1 MREKLIVL
9 LAFIAISTHSHAQL
23 LWDFRGGVSYQGLK
37 SDYEDSEKGFN
48 YFGELGIDIPIARK
62 FAIETGIHYKNIKFM
77 DDYYNMSD
85 DDDYYDASRANILE
99 IPVKFGYKLP
109 IWENTKVRFS
119 GGPYVAMGCENF
131 GKVYQ
136 AGLALSATYEYKY
149 FNFGINYNLP
159 CYKGF
164 KNAYPNGVYATVG
177 IKFKSKA
184 WKYIGATLATICTV
198 GAAAASAFGNIDD
211 GDYSSST
218 SGYSSYSGSSS
229 DSKSSSNST
238 VGTDKCKYCGGSG
251 TCRPS
256 TYTSRKKACNGSGL
270 CGYCDG
276 TGWIGSGHAGC
287 TQCNGTQ
294 NHREYGRI
302 GDGKC
307 GTCHGTGKCPH
318 CNGTGK

>member
-1 MREKLIVL
+1 MTL
-9 LAFIAISTHSHAQL
+9 STVARAQL

-48 YFGELGIDIPIARK
+48 YFGELGLDIPIGERY
-62 FAIETGIHYKNIKFM
+62 AIETGIRYKNIKFV
-77 DDYYNMSD
+77 DDICNLSEEDAFYTDYYNNRII
-85 DDDYYDASRANILE
+85 RANILE

-119 GGPYVAMGCENF
+119 GGPYVSMGIENF

-149 FNFGINYNLP
+149 FNFGLNYNLP

-164 KNAYPNGVYATVG
+164 KNAYPNGLYATVG

-184 WKYIGATLATICTV
+184 WKYIGATLAAICTV
-198 GAAAASAFGNIDD
+198 GAAAASAFANIDD
-211 GDYSSST
+211 GDYSSNS
-218 SGYSSYSGSSS
+218 SGYSSYSSSSSSGSSS
-229 DSKSSSNST
+229 GGST
-238 VGTDKCKYCGGSG
+238 VGTGKCKYCGGSG

-256 TYTSRKKACNGSGL
+256 ATNKKKGCSGSGL
-270 CGYCDG
+270 CGYCHG
-276 TGWIGSGHAGC
+276 TGWLDMANKSRC
-287 TQCNGTQ
+287 MSCNGTKID
-294 NHREYGRI
+294 RETGKTI

-318 CNGTGK
+318 CNGTGN